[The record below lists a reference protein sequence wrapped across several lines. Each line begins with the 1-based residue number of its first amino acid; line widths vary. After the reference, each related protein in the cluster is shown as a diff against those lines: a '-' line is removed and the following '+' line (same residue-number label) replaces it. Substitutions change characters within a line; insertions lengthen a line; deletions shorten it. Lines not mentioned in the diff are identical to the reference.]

1 MVYRHQGRRSATRGS
16 VVAAAFVTVLLWSA
30 PSFAQ
35 IYAWRDANGRLV
47 LSDRKLD
54 AAAATFEVPDAPA
67 VRVTRPAIVPARARD
82 RFEPFVQAHSARHA
96 LRPELVRAVIQV
108 ESGYNPRARSPKG
121 AMGLMQLMPATASY
135 LGVRDPYDP
144 DDNIRGGTAYLR
156 ELLDRYD
163 GNEELALAAY
173 NAGAGAVDR
182 YGRRVPPYRETIDY
196 VRKIGSATSKVVKT
210 KPPGTVV
217 YKTVD
222 VVDGRQVARYST
234 ARPSSGT
241 FQIIV
246 Q

>member
-1 MVYRHQGRRSATRGS
+1 MLYPREGRTS
-16 VVAAAFVTVLLWSA
+16 VLHHRVFVLTLGALLLWGA

-35 IYAWRDANGRLV
+35 IYSWRDANGTLV

-54 AAAATFEVPDAPA
+54 PSALTYAVPDAA
-67 VRVTRPAIVPARARD
+67 TVRVTRPGVPVERRTQ
-82 RFEPFVQAHSARHA
+82 FEPLVQEHAARHS

-108 ESGYNPRARSPKG
+108 ESGYNPRARSSKG
-121 AMGLMQLMPATASY
+121 AMGLMQLMPGTASY

-144 DDNIRGGTAYLR
+144 ADNIRGGTAYLR

-163 GNEELALAAY
+163 GSEELALAAY

-182 YGRRVPPYRETIDY
+182 YGRRVPPYRETVDY
-196 VRKIGSATSKVVKT
+196 VRRVGAATEKVQT
-210 KPPGTVV
+210 ARRGTVV

-222 VVDGRQVARYST
+222 IVDGREVARYST
-234 ARPSSGT
+234 ERPPSGT
-241 FQIIV
+241 FQIVV